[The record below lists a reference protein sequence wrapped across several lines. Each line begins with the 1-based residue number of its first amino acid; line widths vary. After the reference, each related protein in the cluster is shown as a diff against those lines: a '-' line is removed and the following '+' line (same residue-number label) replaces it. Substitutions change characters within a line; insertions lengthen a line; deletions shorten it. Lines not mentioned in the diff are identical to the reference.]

1 MSAATVALHTGAHM
15 PLLGLGT
22 WKSPPGAVHA
32 AVVAAIEAGY
42 RHIDCAAIYGNEAEV
57 GAGIAEAIAR
67 GLVKREELFVVS
79 KLWVTKCF
87 PEEVAPALEKTLSDL
102 KLDYLDAYLIHWPF
116 FMAKDATFP
125 PAKDKVLGY
134 NPDAYLSVWRE
145 MEKAVDGG
153 KVRAIGTS
161 NMSAR
166 KLTTLLEHA
175 RIKPATNQVE
185 CHPFLAQ
192 RRLLA
197 LCKAHGIVLTAYS
210 PLGSP
215 DSRRAGSEEPA
226 PLLNETVL
234 AIASKRG
241 KTPAQV
247 LLRWQVQRGVVAIPK
262 SVTPS
267 RIAENAAIFDWEL
280 SAEEVAAIDTLDCGC
295 RLIKGASFTTAEQGD
310 DASKLWDEDWEV
322 ANIKL

>member
-1 MSAATVALHTGAHM
+1 MLPAPGSAASCVFVSCLCFRFAKLFTRC
-15 PLLGLGT
+15 
-22 WKSPPGAVHA
+22 
-32 AVVAAIEAGY
+32 

-67 GLVKREELFVVS
+67 GLVKREDLFIVS

-102 KLDYLDAYLIHWPF
+102 KLDYLDVYLIHWPF
-116 FMAKDATFP
+116 FMTKDATFP
-125 PAKDKVLGY
+125 PAKGMVLGY

-145 MEKAVDGG
+145 MEKAVDAG

-166 KLTTLLEHA
+166 KLAALLEHA

-192 RRLLA
+192 KRLLA

-215 DSRRAGSEEPA
+215 DRPSRLASSDDPA
-226 PLLNETVL
+226 PLHNETVL

-267 RIAENAAIFDWEL
+267 RIAENAAVFDWEL
-280 SAEEVAAIDTLDCGC
+280 SAEEVAAIDGLDCGG
-295 RLIKGASFTTAEQGD
+295 RLIKGASFLTEEQGD
-310 DASKLWDEDWEV
+310 DASKLWDEDWEA